1 MESAPPIPPPTVDD
15 LNHLRWLSIAHY
27 IYAGFI
33 ALSSLFALIFIALG
47 LFAGSLPQGR
57 NDPSPEVMRWI
68 FIGVGGAVLVL
79 GLGIATLFFFVGRN
93 IGQRRH
99 HTYCV
104 VMSGIACLS
113 VPIGTLLGVFTLIVL
128 FRPSVKPLFEPRA
141 GVIPQS
147 DAI

>member
-1 MESAPPIPPPTVDD
+1 MEYATSIPPATSDD

-33 ALSSLFALIFIALG
+33 AVSSLFALIFIAFG
-47 LFAGSLPQGR
+47 IFAGSISQGP
-57 NDPSPEVMRWI
+57 NDPSPQVMRWI
-68 FIGVGGAVLVL
+68 FTGVGLVVLVF
-79 GLGIATLFFFVGRN
+79 GLGIATLFFFVARN
-93 IGQRRH
+93 IARRRH

-128 FRPSVKPLFEPRA
+128 LRPSVKPLFEPVAVPMR
-141 GVIPQS
+141 P